1 MVRPTLAPLIIL
13 KTMNTNK
20 AIIGIIVCLLLFA
33 IIPVECEAVQ
43 FKSRLMKKK
52 EAEGTKYL
60 KSAAE
65 LQLHIDDLANVF
77 AGIIEQ
83 AADQVIAASKNF
95 LSVGMQSLQT
105 HQTQRIAGPY
115 HTKLVTFD
123 SCNTAQMKK

>member
-60 KSAAE
+60 KSAVE
-65 LQLHIDDLANVF
+65 LQLHIAERKERSWCLFKISNSND
-77 AGIIEQ
+77 
-83 AADQVIAASKNF
+83 NF
-95 LSVGMQSLQT
+95 
-105 HQTQRIAGPY
+105 RIF
-115 HTKLVTFD
+115 L
-123 SCNTAQMKK
+123 CNDGV

>member
-1 MVRPTLAPLIIL
+1 MVLPTLAPLIIL

-20 AIIGIIVCLLLFA
+20 AIIGLIACLLLFA

-52 EAEGTKYL
+52 EADGTKYL
-60 KSAAE
+60 KSAIE
-65 LQLHIDDLANVF
+65 LQLHIDDLASVF

-95 LSVGMQSLQT
+95 ICRHAKFTDPSNSANSRSVPHKVGNL
-105 HQTQRIAGPY
+105 
-115 HTKLVTFD
+115 
-123 SCNTAQMKK
+123 